1 MKKLGDIDI
10 LSQMMPGV
18 SSSKPT
24 LRFVLFLAAV
34 TFIIFGLVNPQIG
47 SKLEEIKREGSDI
60 IICLDV
66 SNSMKA
72 EDFKPNRLAK
82 AKQAIEKL
90 IDKLNNDRLG
100 IIVFAGEAYV
110 QLPITTDYAAAKL
123 FLENVDCD
131 AVQVQGTVISSAIE
145 LAEKSFGT
153 EEGKN
158 KAIIIISD
166 GESHDDDAIAAAKTA
181 SEKNITIHTIGIGSP
196 EGVPIPV
203 YKNNVQSGFRK
214 DKEGNTVVTK
224 LNETA
229 LEEIASAGNG
239 VYLRASQG
247 EIGLL
252 SLQERINKMEKK
264 TFDSKIYTD
273 YEDRFQIFIAI
284 ALFFLLIESI
294 LTERKSKWW
303 EKMFK
308 HPSSILPKGEE
319 ENPRNRRNKKVITFF
334 ICASLLLPSLWEG
347 SGMGLFAQTDEQKLV
362 REGNKKYND
371 KKYSEAEKSY
381 QNALGKQSNSY
392 RGTFNLGD
400 SYYKQG
406 KYKEAT
412 EQFESLTARK
422 SSDDTLSKVYHN
434 LGNSYLKQ
442 KEFEKSINA
451 YKNALKKNDE
461 DDETRYNLA
470 YAQRMLKQQQE
481 QQKQQKK
488 DQDKK
493 DKDKKDDKNK
503 DKKDDKNKDKK
514 KDDKQDQQQSQNI
527 SKEDAQ
533 RLLEAMNNDE
543 KKLRDKMNEKKV
555 KVANTQ
561 IEKDW

>member
-1 MKKLGDIDI
+1 MYRFDHIEYLYGLGLIPLLILLFAITRIWRKSALKKLGDMEI
-10 LSQMMPGV
+10 LSLMMPSV

-24 LRFVLFLAAV
+24 LRFILFLVAI
-34 TFIIFGLVNPQIG
+34 TFLIFGLVNPQIG

-90 IDKLNNDRLG
+90 IDKLNNDRIG

-145 LAEKSFGT
+145 LAEKSFGS

-158 KAIIIISD
+158 KAIVIISD

-203 YKNNVQSGFRK
+203 YKNNVQAGFKK

-224 LNETA
+224 LNEGA

-239 VYLRASQG
+239 VYVRATQG

-264 TFDSKIYTD
+264 TFDSKVYTD

-284 ALFFLLIESI
+284 ALVLLLIESM

-303 EKMFK
+303 EKMFTSK
-308 HPSSILPKGEE
+308 SLSS
-319 ENPRNRRNKKVITFF
+319 
-334 ICASLLLPSLWEG
+334 
-347 SGMGLFAQTDEQKLV
+347 
-362 REGNKKYND
+362 
-371 KKYSEAEKSY
+371 
-381 QNALGKQSNSY
+381 
-392 RGTFNLGD
+392 
-400 SYYKQG
+400 
-406 KYKEAT
+406 
-412 EQFESLTARK
+412 
-422 SSDDTLSKVYHN
+422 
-434 LGNSYLKQ
+434 
-442 KEFEKSINA
+442 
-451 YKNALKKNDE
+451 
-461 DDETRYNLA
+461 
-470 YAQRMLKQQQE
+470 
-481 QQKQQKK
+481 
-488 DQDKK
+488 
-493 DKDKKDDKNK
+493 
-503 DKKDDKNKDKK
+503 
-514 KDDKQDQQQSQNI
+514 
-527 SKEDAQ
+527 
-533 RLLEAMNNDE
+533 NDE
-543 KKLRDKMNEKKV
+543 KGTK
-555 KVANTQ
+555 Q
-561 IEKDW
+561 IGNK

>member
-1 MKKLGDIDI
+1 MYRFDHIEYLYGLGLIPVLILLYILTRVWRRKALKKLGDMEI

-18 SSSKPT
+18 SSVKPT
-24 LRFVLFLAAV
+24 LRFILFLSAI
-34 TFIIFGLVNPQIG
+34 TFLIFGLVNPQIG

-60 IICLDV
+60 VICLDV

-90 IDKLNNDRLG
+90 IDKLNNDRIG

-131 AVQVQGTVISSAIE
+131 AVPIQGTVISSAIE

-158 KAIIIISD
+158 KAIVIISD
-166 GESHDDDAIAAAKTA
+166 GESHDDDAIAAAHAA
-181 SEKNITIHTIGIGSP
+181 SEKNIVIHTIGIGSP

-203 YKNNVQSGFRK
+203 YKNNVQAGFKK

-224 LNETA
+224 LNEGA

-239 VYLRASQG
+239 VYVRATQG

-284 ALFFLLIESI
+284 ALFFLLIESM

-308 HPSSILPKGEE
+308 SA
-319 ENPRNRRNKKVITFF
+319 KK
-334 ICASLLLPSLWEG
+334 
-347 SGMGLFAQTDEQKLV
+347 
-362 REGNKKYND
+362 
-371 KKYSEAEKSY
+371 
-381 QNALGKQSNSY
+381 
-392 RGTFNLGD
+392 
-400 SYYKQG
+400 
-406 KYKEAT
+406 
-412 EQFESLTARK
+412 
-422 SSDDTLSKVYHN
+422 
-434 LGNSYLKQ
+434 
-442 KEFEKSINA
+442 
-451 YKNALKKNDE
+451 
-461 DDETRYNLA
+461 
-470 YAQRMLKQQQE
+470 
-481 QQKQQKK
+481 
-488 DQDKK
+488 
-493 DKDKKDDKNK
+493 
-503 DKKDDKNKDKK
+503 
-514 KDDKQDQQQSQNI
+514 
-527 SKEDAQ
+527 
-533 RLLEAMNNDE
+533 
-543 KKLRDKMNEKKV
+543 
-555 KVANTQ
+555 
-561 IEKDW
+561 